1 MNADHDS
8 DDAALER
15 ALRRSARM
23 FDAPEA
29 LVRKAV
35 DLFAARAGSAV
46 PAARP
51 VPSLLRRLA
60 TLRFDSG
67 AASPLAF
74 GMRAPAAGV
83 RQLLYSL
90 AERDIDLRVTP
101 VPADG
106 RFRVSGQILGPEG
119 QASVTIRPSEG
130 GDGSTAEV
138 DALGEFHLPPVP
150 GGTYLVAI
158 ELADFAIDLP
168 PLRIPLEP

>member
-1 MNADHDS
+1 MSVPREVPPMNADHDS

-90 AERDIDLRVTP
+90 AERDIDLRV
-101 VPADG
+101 
-106 RFRVSGQILGPEG
+106 SGQILGPEG